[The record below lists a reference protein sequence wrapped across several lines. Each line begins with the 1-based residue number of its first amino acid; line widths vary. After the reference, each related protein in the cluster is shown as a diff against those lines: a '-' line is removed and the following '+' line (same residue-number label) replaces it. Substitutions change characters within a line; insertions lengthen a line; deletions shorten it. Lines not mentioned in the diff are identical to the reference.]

1 MASAEIV
8 NKELFKDILMLL
20 DEQWSDEEL
29 VSLTKKYNLSDKAS
43 ITSIEQI
50 ILKLI
55 KHNKEFSI
63 KTR

>member
-1 MASAEIV
+1 MATAEIV

-29 VSLTKKYNLSDKAS
+29 VSLTKKYNLNEKAS